1 MHNVEVVAMTKAIH
15 LFFFSSFF
23 YRCKDSRF
31 VCLQSY
37 WKQFQNPWNKEIDF
51 IVAKYTLCNP
61 DTFDAKVQPL
71 IMGQTTF
78 TVDSDMNFFTSVGT
92 DAEVSNS
99 IPSRPA
105 STLGKS
111 IQETVTSHVEASRIG
126 RSIVDELRNGM

>member
-1 MHNVEVVAMTKAIH
+1 M
-15 LFFFSSFF
+15 
-23 YRCKDSRF
+23 
-31 VCLQSY
+31 CLQSY

-126 RSIVDELRNGM
+126 RSIVDELRNGR